1 MWGFYMAKT
10 NTFREIENI
19 LKNLIKQLNETTTI
33 DDTNLQFY
41 NFFLNQN
48 DSNQVIDAIKKTGF
62 FRPSKY
68 DFNIKLISIYLKE
81 TKEHKN
87 FKKHSKY
94 FSNIENL
101 FSISKKEQYS
111 FQEIKNFL
119 LAEKSLVKYF
129 LAKADETFYNYT
141 QQNEIEFTL
150 ECLSFLIVL
159 CKRYQITSGANTSK
173 INIINKNDYKH
184 LIELS
189 EYIVNLKKIEIKIDF
204 FEYQITKE
212 NSIYTLQNSSFEK
225 NISMSY
231 IRYNEQ
237 KYAIHHETFKDK
249 KNEDTFDSLV
259 KTLLKGLDVNFIAEI
274 RNNPFP
280 RICPKLNLNPKFIE
294 LLKTNYIYLE
304 ERSQLNFFFFDNFLE
319 QKDINTI
326 IYKNFNLLDIIK
338 IQRLFK
344 FISITYR
351 VFFNKTKK
359 KKNYENLLISSII
372 PVTSKNYLNDIFEK
386 TLNTDK
392 KNYMELI
399 EALISTNFYKIND
412 FLDIQYT
419 PILSL
424 GNEFLISPTILGNSN
439 LIRSILINLNKN
451 IAITSDSDKMIE
463 SLEKSFQNLN
473 FSIATE
479 VKLGSYE
486 IDIIAKKGNEIFIF
500 ECKNSYHPVNEF
512 ELRNSFDHIG
522 KASKQLE
529 NLKSK
534 LNDTSTRKNLA
545 QKIGFSLYKSNINY
559 AIILSNRM
567 FNGYVYNNYRCI
579 NSYTLNNLLNEG
591 VVSINSAKYSLWK
604 NHKFHESDL
613 VDFING
619 SFISDYEHLAHENFI
634 DYKIKN
640 ITLKLQRF
648 GYSPEEIYEHIQ
660 KAYRKI

>member
-1 MWGFYMAKT
+1 MISK
-10 NTFREIENI
+10 RERDSFQ
-19 LKNLIKQLNETTTI
+19 KIK
-33 DDTNLQFY
+33 
-41 NFFLNQN
+41 FFLL
-48 DSNQVIDAIKKTGF
+48 T
-62 FRPSKY
+62 
-68 DFNIKLISIYLKE
+68 E
-81 TKEHKN
+81 KN
-87 FKKHSKY
+87 
-94 FSNIENL
+94 
-101 FSISKKEQYS
+101 
-111 FQEIKNFL
+111 
-119 LAEKSLVKYF
+119 LVKYF
-129 LAKADETFYNYT
+129 LAKADETFYNYS
-141 QQNEIEFTL
+141 QQDEIEFTL

-159 CKRYQITSGANTSK
+159 CKRYQITSGINTSK
-173 INIINKNDYKH
+173 INIINKNDYKN

-189 EYIVNLKKIEIKIDF
+189 EYIVNFKKIEIKIDF

-212 NSIYTLQNSSFEK
+212 NRVYTLTNSSFEK
-225 NISMSY
+225 NISMAY

-237 KYAIHHETFKDK
+237 RYAIHHETLKDK

-259 KTLLKGLDVNFIAEI
+259 KTLLKGLDINFIAEI
-274 RNNPFP
+274 RNNPFS

-294 LLKTNYIYLE
+294 LLKTDYIYLE
-304 ERSQLNFFFFDNFLE
+304 ERSLLNFFFLDNFLE
-319 QKDINTI
+319 QKDIDTI
-326 IYKNFNLLDIIK
+326 IYKNFTLLDIIK

-372 PVTSKNYLNDIFEK
+372 PVTSKDYLNDIFEK
-386 TLNTDK
+386 TLDTNK
-392 KNYMELI
+392 KNYIELI
-399 EALISTNFYKIND
+399 KALISTNFYKIND

-439 LIRSILINLNKN
+439 LIRSILININKN

-463 SLEKSFQNLN
+463 SLEKSFKNLN

-512 ELRNSFDHIG
+512 ELRNSFDHIR

-529 NLKSK
+529 NLKNK

-559 AIILSNRM
+559 AVILSNRM

-591 VVSINSAKYSLWK
+591 IVSINSAKYSLWK
-604 NHKFHESDL
+604 NHQFHENDL

-619 SFISDYEHLAHENFI
+619 SFISDYEHLAHEDFI

-648 GYSPEEIYEHIQ
+648 GYSSEEIYEHIE
-660 KAYRKI
+660 KTYRKI